1 VDPRRAAPAPEFQG
15 GPEGRPRRRRG
26 WYRCDGGEAQDRIS
40 AQSVS
45 ALQNGSPRAPEEG
58 GSRGSSRLGFGL
70 ATLPPMTDPL
80 DQLVNEY
87 EAAASRLTD
96 LHRRWGWIVLLGPRE
111 PGQAA
116 PTMPRD
122 QLDLEEQIQQAWAD
136 YVEKRNAYLAA
147 AGFPKP
153 A

>member
-1 VDPRRAAPAPEFQG
+1 M
-15 GPEGRPRRRRG
+15 
-26 WYRCDGGEAQDRIS
+26 
-40 AQSVS
+40 
-45 ALQNGSPRAPEEG
+45 
-58 GSRGSSRLGFGL
+58 SS
-70 ATLPPMTDPL
+70 ML

-96 LHRRWGWIVLLGPRE
+96 LHRRWGWIVLLGPRQ
-111 PGQAA
+111 PGQAP
-116 PTMPRD
+116 PTIPRD

-136 YVEKRNAYLAA
+136 YIEKRNAYLAA